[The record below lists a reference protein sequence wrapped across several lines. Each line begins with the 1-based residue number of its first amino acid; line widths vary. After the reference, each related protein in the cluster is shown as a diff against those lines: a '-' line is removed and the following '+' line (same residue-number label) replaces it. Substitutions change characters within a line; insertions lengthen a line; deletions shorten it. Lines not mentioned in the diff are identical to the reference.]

1 MSARVSSDQASITF
15 KDVAAYFLEV
25 EWDILGEWQKEL
37 YKRVIKEIHDI
48 LMSRGYSI
56 ANPDVIFKI
65 KKEDEKYFTQHFE
78 WEGKE
83 NLNDPTKSLPVV
95 TSVFSLS
102 VKQEENLPF
111 MDHPELET
119 FEVTH
124 PSVTTGEGGFPPE
137 FVVQMYQAF
146 LLHKAAPV
154 DPPGKRSLEG
164 ASLAQKRVRHSVE
177 AEQDF
182 SFSPDQEML
191 SLEEEAWFPEEQFSE
206 DLEQTA
212 DAEECLPAE
221 EDPSVVRI

>member
-124 PSVTTGEGGFPPE
+124 PSVTSSHNVKPDILFQFEQEGFGTEPQKSEERGNLTTTATCEELHQTGD
-137 FVVQMYQAF
+137 VA
-146 LLHKAAPV
+146 
-154 DPPGKRSLEG
+154 
-164 ASLAQKRVRHSVE
+164 
-177 AEQDF
+177 
-182 SFSPDQEML
+182 
-191 SLEEEAWFPEEQFSE
+191 
-206 DLEQTA
+206 
-212 DAEECLPAE
+212 
-221 EDPSVVRI
+221 

>member
-1 MSARVSSDQASITF
+1 MSAQVSSDQASIMF

-37 YKRVIKEIHDI
+37 YKRIIKEIHDI

-124 PSVTTGEGGFPPE
+124 PSVT
-137 FVVQMYQAF
+137 
-146 LLHKAAPV
+146 K
-154 DPPGKRSLEG
+154 
-164 ASLAQKRVRHSVE
+164 
-177 AEQDF
+177 
-182 SFSPDQEML
+182 ML